1 MQVNKVG
8 IKGQSSICLI
18 QQLKLLWLLSG
29 GFSLFY
35 WIIKPFRYKE
45 RIRTKLIKSMHPNSI
60 SKFLNTKD
68 WTFVKDGLDDFR
80 DGLPPPAHDSDI
92 IHVR

>member
-1 MQVNKVG
+1 M
-8 IKGQSSICLI
+8 
-18 QQLKLLWLLSG
+18 
-29 GFSLFY
+29 
-35 WIIKPFRYKE
+35 
-45 RIRTKLIKSMHPNSI
+45 IKSMEPNSV

-92 IHVR
+92 IQVLSLVILSNESRIFCSQSQN